1 MFNHVNF
8 IVVQFHKVFKRLQD
22 KRMMEPNESS
32 PINNSNNPGSQ
43 PQQSQEPI
51 QQEMREKSARID
63 EMKIIMAIMAIIAII
78 LLIVNI
84 TLYIKLS
91 NSKQNVTED
100 LNLTFTISFENGTE
114 LVTAT
119 STFTQGNI
127 AQTLGFL
134 TNKLDTELGNLN
146 KGQEKTVTLNAE
158 DAFGKYDKDN
168 IAYYERITEINRSSD
183 INRTQWI
190 SIDDFTQAFSEQPE
204 IGGNYTTTGAPWP
217 YKVLEKNS
225 TDVKLSNEATL
236 NQKIPYGFF
245 EYEVTKITADKIV
258 LTLQGNDTVIP
269 NANGNV
275 EVKFTSTKVIMTLT
289 PTIGQVVQ
297 LGDFPES
304 LVTGMNSTHIFL
316 DSNSPYADQKII
328 VKIKRN

>member
-1 MFNHVNF
+1 
-8 IVVQFHKVFKRLQD
+8 
-22 KRMMEPNESS
+22 MEPSESS
-32 PINNSNNPGSQ
+32 STNNSNNPGSQ
-43 PQQSQEPI
+43 PQPSQPAQEPI
-51 QQEMREKSARID
+51 QQEIKEKSARID
-63 EMKIIMAIMAIIAII
+63 EMKIIMAVMALVAIV

-84 TLYIKLS
+84 TLFVKLS
-91 NSKQNVTED
+91 NSKQNTVQD

-127 AQTLGFL
+127 AKTLGFA
-134 TNKLDTELGNLN
+134 TNKLDTEIGILS

-158 DAFGKYDKDN
+158 DAFGTYDKDN

-190 SIDDFTQAFSEQPE
+190 SIDDFTTAFNEQPE
-204 IGGNYTTTGAPWP
+204 IGRNYNTTGAPWS
-217 YKVLEKNS
+217 YKVIDKNA

-245 EYEVTKITADKIV
+245 EYEVTKLTADKIV

-269 NANGNV
+269 NDNGNV
-275 EVKFTSTKVIMTLT
+275 EVKFTSTKMIMTLT
-289 PTIGQVVQ
+289 PVIGQLIQ
-297 LGDFPES
+297 LGDLPES

-316 DSNSPYADQKII
+316 DSNSPYADQKIV